1 MSDDTDKKT
10 LEQKAFQ
17 DLDAIALISK
27 HALCELDAGDLD
39 GLEDTIRSIH
49 DHADAWH
56 EPDADEPDLPPE
68 HDDLGPA

>member
-1 MSDDTDKKT
+1 MTDDTDDKT
-10 LEQKAFQ
+10 LEQRAFE
-17 DLDAIALISK
+17 DLDVIALLSK
-27 HALCELDAGDLD
+27 HALNELSTGDLD

-68 HDDLGPA
+68 AR